1 MDWQTWIQQSL
12 PRTENLRGGAAVW
25 AKGAQRLTG
34 DALGPVMHLHDG
46 ASEIFYFV
54 SGACRLEVGEREEY
68 FSAGDFV
75 LVPPGVPHNLWN
87 AGDDDLLVF
96 WLVAPHKMDNKW
108 RTQGITP
115 EEMQLGVIRSRVTP
129 GAALPGDENIDSRLV
144 QLRAGERLEEQTQ
157 AGQEAV
163 LYLQSGQAQV
173 QVGKLSG
180 VLGAHEFVHV
190 PAGTGFSVETRS
202 VEVTL
207 LLFRCPGRQARSEE

>member
-34 DALGPVMHLHDG
+34 DPLGPVMHLHDD

-54 SGACRLEVGEREEY
+54 SGACRLEVGEREEH

-96 WLVAPHKMDNKW
+96 WLVAPHKADNKW
-108 RTQGITP
+108 RTMGISP
-115 EEMQLGVIRSRVTP
+115 DEMRRNVRRSRVMA
-129 GAALPGDENIDSRLV
+129 GAELPSDENIHTRLV
-144 QLRAGERLEEQTQ
+144 HLRAGERLEMKTQ
-157 AGQEAV
+157 ASQEAV
-163 LYLQSGQAQV
+163 LYIQSGQAQV
-173 QVGKLSG
+173 RVGRLSG

-190 PAGTGFSVETRS
+190 PAGTGFSVDASDAEA
-202 VEVTL
+202 TL
-207 LLFRCPGRQARSEE
+207 LLFRCPGTQARLKE